1 MLKSKMVKTRR
12 LSNLWLINCLLFL
25 SPFLSFAS
33 SCAELERLDLQQCGH
48 YDFIAYGR
56 VDGDLDCAEQS
67 FLFTPIEVFKGTT
80 DEEAELFTSCNN
92 QGLAVTK
99 GEYWILYGEMNN
111 SLEVKLSFCGHSRKQ
126 LPKEQRDY
134 ETEIRGTSFEEDLAF
149 LKANFDTKQKDKNEL
164 KARKYE
170 KVDPYLVPI
179 LLGAGLLFMV
189 VGFFIMKRL
198 K

>member
-1 MLKSKMVKTRR
+1 MDLPAEPESVPAHA
-12 LSNLWLINCLLFL
+12 WLAGEI
-25 SPFLSFAS
+25 
-33 SCAELERLDLQQCGH
+33 
-48 YDFIAYGR
+48 
-56 VDGDLDCAEQS
+56 
-67 FLFTPIEVFKGTT
+67 